1 MVIIGLK
8 KNVVCM
14 YVLYIFVKKSPMR
27 SKTIS
32 SRQYMA
38 NMFGMSNGDPKKKK
52 DQEVSMSCSDKGCAA
67 YDSGGGG
74 SNAGTS
80 SYKGGSSNPRSG
92 SKGEANKVMSKKQ
105 ASKRADQFAKN
116 RAKAATNKSKF

>member
-1 MVIIGLK
+1 
-8 KNVVCM
+8 M

-27 SKTIS
+27 SKTMA

-38 NMFGMSNGDPKKKK
+38 NQFGMSNGDPKKKRK

-74 SNAGTS
+74 SNAGKST
-80 SYKGGSSNPRSG
+80 YKKGGSGSPG

-116 RAKAATNKSKF
+116 RAKAAAANKPKSKF

>member
-1 MVIIGLK
+1 
-8 KNVVCM
+8 M
-14 YVLYIFVKKSPMR
+14 YVLYIFVKNTVNKKSA
-27 SKTIS
+27 SQ
-32 SRQYMA
+32 QYAANQMGMA
-38 NMFGMSNGDPKKKK
+38 GPKRPKKGK

-74 SNAGTS
+74 SNTGTA

-92 SKGEANKVMSKKQ
+92 SKGERNKVMNKKQ

-116 RAKAATNKSKF
+116 RAKAAQPKKMKAKF